1 MPFKE
6 AQKQVMR
13 ERKLVV
19 TNTIGGPMREVSV
32 LLLIRMININ
42 TRVIVRKS
50 GCIIIIIIIIASNFL
65 NTVIISDIKYC
76 HIKFSVWWSLN

>member
-1 MPFKE
+1 MAFKE

-19 TNTIGGPMREVSV
+19 ANTIGGPMREVSV

-50 GCIIIIIIIIASNFL
+50 GCIIIIIIASNFL
-65 NTVIISDIKYC
+65 NTVIVSDIKYC
-76 HIKFSVWWSLN
+76 HIKFSV